1 MYSDLEKE
9 LQVELLTL
17 GNISELLYVVE
28 TLKIFFLI
36 VFFFLTISFHFKN
49 SEVLGLVFFFCFSRR
64 PTWKVWAV
72 ENHLNRADLIT

>member
-36 VFFFLTISFHFKN
+36 ICFFFLTISFHFKN
-49 SEVLGLVFFFCFSRR
+49 SEVLGLVFFFSVFPGGLLGRYGQ
-64 PTWKVWAV
+64 
-72 ENHLNRADLIT
+72 

>member
-36 VFFFLTISFHFKN
+36 VFFFLTISFHLKN
-49 SEVLGLVFFFCFSRR
+49 NEVLGLVFFFLFFLEAYLEGMGSRK
-64 PTWKVWAV
+64 PL
-72 ENHLNRADLIT
+72 E

>member
-36 VFFFLTISFHFKN
+36 VFFFSNNFLSSQKQ
-49 SEVLGLVFFFCFSRR
+49 
-64 PTWKVWAV
+64 
-72 ENHLNRADLIT
+72 